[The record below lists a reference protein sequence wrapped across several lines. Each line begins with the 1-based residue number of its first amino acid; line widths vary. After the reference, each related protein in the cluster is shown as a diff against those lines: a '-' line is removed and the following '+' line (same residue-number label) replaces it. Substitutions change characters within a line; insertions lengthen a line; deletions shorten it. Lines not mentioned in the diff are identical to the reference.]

1 MANKKRK
8 QEKPVKKEDASS
20 RTDALYIKT
29 SVERITFDYMD
40 KMDDVA
46 VEKQLMKWD
55 ASLKEIEYIPDFDVH
70 RLIREIREKD
80 CDLYAD
86 YPDTPQ
92 SCIGVTF
99 SGGYDSTLLVS
110 EAVRKGQTVIPIQV
124 GVNTHAKGM
133 WIIMELTL
141 LDLRRKYPKRIC
153 KAICPVP
160 HIEITGNIIGYC
172 IQPTIAYSLAFID
185 QTKRELLREIQVG
198 FICKD
203 ECISYLDEFVELYKA
218 ARKFI
223 QPLDDVEP
231 TPLTFPLKKTLKWQ
245 VLQKLENN
253 GIYKIPL
260 FSCENPEEVI
270 LGNKHGVI
278 VYMAPCCRCPSCWTL
293 NWATDDGRD
302 KKAIVAT
309 FGDDKMP
316 IMDDIIEAL
325 KQTPN

>member
-8 QEKPVKKEDASS
+8 QEKPVKEEEVTSS
-20 RTDALYIKT
+20 RTDTPYIKT
-29 SVERITFDYMD
+29 SVECITFDYMD
-40 KMDDVA
+40 KMDVA
-46 VEKQLMKWD
+46 SVEKQLMKWD
-55 ASLKEIEYIPDFDVH
+55 ASLKEIEYIPDFDVYN
-70 RLIREIREKD
+70 LIQEIREKD

-86 YPDTPQ
+86 YPNTPQ
-92 SCIGVTF
+92 SCIGITF

-124 GVNTHAKGM
+124 GIKTHAKGM

-160 HIEITGNIIGYC
+160 RIEFMGDINGYY

-185 QTKRELLREIQVG
+185 QTIRELLREIQVG

-203 ECISYLDEFVELYKA
+203 ECISYLDEFIGLYKA
-218 ARKFI
+218 TREFI
-223 QPLDDVEP
+223 HPLDVEP
-231 TPLTFPLKKTLKWQ
+231 VPLTFPLKKTLKWQ
-245 VLQKLENN
+245 VLQKLKNN

-260 FSCENPEEVI
+260 STCEHPEEII
-270 LGNKHGVI
+270 LGNEHGVI
-278 VYMAPCCRCPSCWTL
+278 VYMAPCCECPSCWTL
-293 NWATDDGRD
+293 NRAIDDDRY

-316 IMDDIIEAL
+316 IMDNVIEAL
-325 KQTPN
+325 K